1 MGVSIQDVANEKKKG
16 RPLCFDRDIALEK
29 ALELFWNKGYE
40 GTQLVDLTESMGIN
54 PPSFYASFGSKEKLF
69 YECVQLYSDTIGY
82 KTIQSLSKELKVRD
96 AIREM
101 LEAVI
106 HNATSTKSGGCL
118 MVLGIVNCSQ
128 DNIHIWEY
136 LKKERIKVKELI
148 ETRLKQAIIDKELPL
163 DSNTHSLS
171 EFFLGVT
178 QAISFQARDGA
189 TKEQLTLLIDP
200 SLAILPSY

>member
-1 MGVSIQDVANEKKKG
+1 MQKKG
-16 RPLCFDRDIALEK
+16 RPLCFDRNIALHK
-29 ALELFWNKGYE
+29 AMELFWNKGYE
-40 GTQLVDLTESMGIN
+40 GTQLVDLTKSIGIN

-69 YECVQLYSDTIGY
+69 YECIELYIETIGS
-82 KTIQSLSKELKVRD
+82 KTIESLTKKLKVRD

-106 HNATSTKSGGCL
+106 HNATSSESGGCL

-136 LKKERIKVKELI
+136 LKKERIKVKKLI
-148 ETRLKQAIIDKELPL
+148 ETRLKQAIIDKELPP
-163 DSNTHSLS
+163 DSNTYSLS

-200 SLAILPSY
+200 SLAILPSR